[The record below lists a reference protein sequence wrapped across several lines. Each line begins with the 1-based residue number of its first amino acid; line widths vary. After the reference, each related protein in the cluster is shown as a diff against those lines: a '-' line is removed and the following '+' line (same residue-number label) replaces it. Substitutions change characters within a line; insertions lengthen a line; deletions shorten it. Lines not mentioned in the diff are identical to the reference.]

1 MMNVKINNAII
12 SCYDK
17 TNLEEFANQL
27 VKTNPEIKIYS
38 SSGTF
43 KLLQQTTK
51 NNLIEISEYTGF
63 KEMPT
68 GLVKTLHPKI
78 HSGILADLNNPA
90 QKKYLQENNIQT
102 FDLVAVNLYP
112 FEKTVEEKKSFEETR
127 QTIDIGGVSLL
138 ESASKNFL
146 RVATISDPND
156 YSKFINLL
164 NKNNASSN
172 PETRLNLAKKAFQ
185 HLNQYINAIN
195 KYFSKLSP
203 KEIR

>member
-1 MMNVKINNAII
+1 MNVKINNAII

-17 TNLEEFANQL
+17 TNLKEFANQL
-27 VKTNPEIKIYS
+27 VKTNPKIKIYS

-43 KLLQQTTK
+43 KLLQQTIK
-51 NNLIEISEYTGF
+51 NNLVEISEYTGF

-102 FDLVAVNLYP
+102 FDLIAVNLYP
-112 FEKTVEEKKSFEETR
+112 FEKAALQKKSFEETR
-127 QTIDIGGVSLL
+127 QAIDIGGVSLL
-138 ESASKNFL
+138 EAASKNFL
-146 RVATISDPND
+146 RVTTISDPND
-156 YSKFINLL
+156 YSKITDLL
-164 NKNNASSN
+164 NKNNAN
-172 PETRLNLAKKAFQ
+172 TNLETRLALAKKTLQ
-185 HLNQYINAIN
+185 HLNQYISSIN

-203 KEIR
+203 EETQ